1 MSINISAGP
10 VQAAMERF
18 GEAAL
23 KVGQGPVAPGFAANA
38 VDLKAAQRDVE
49 AAVQVVRTE
58 SEVLGYL
65 IDELV

>member
-1 MSINISAGP
+1 MSVNISAGP
-10 VQAAMERF
+10 VQAAMERVS
-18 GEAAL
+18 EAAL
-23 KVGQGPVAPGFAANA
+23 KVSQGPVAPGFAASV
-38 VDLKAAQRDVE
+38 VDMKAAQRDVE